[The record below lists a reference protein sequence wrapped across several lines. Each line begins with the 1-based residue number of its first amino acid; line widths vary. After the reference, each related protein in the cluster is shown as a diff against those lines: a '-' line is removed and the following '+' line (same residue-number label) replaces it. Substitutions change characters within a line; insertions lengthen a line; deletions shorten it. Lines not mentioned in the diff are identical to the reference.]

1 MHCDNEI
8 HEYLSEKHIYC
19 PFCNQKIGEQTINNN
34 TCCNNQDILYDNG
47 NICKNCGLFY
57 GYNHSTE
64 YIDFHLAKYKINRKS
79 IYHRKYHIYNKIND
93 IYNVSS
99 NDREKF
105 IQIFNEIDKILPQ
118 INQNRKRMININFI
132 FKKIF
137 NMMKIDVDIK
147 ISKSNKTLKKY
158 DLYWKK
164 YNY

>member
-1 MHCDNEI
+1 MEI
-8 HEYLSEKHIYC
+8 EVSTKIFKGHVFSNSW
-19 PFCNQKIGEQTINNN
+19 NQRTNNN
-34 TCCNNQDILYDNG
+34 TCCNNQDTIYDNG

-57 GYNHSTE
+57 GYNHATE
-64 YIDFHLAKYKINRKS
+64 YVDFHLAKYKINKKS
-79 IYHRKYHIYNKIND
+79 IYHRKYHIYNKIDD

-118 INQNRKRMININFI
+118 INQNRKRMINSNFI

-147 ISKSNKTLKKY
+147 ISNSNKTLKSMIY
-158 DLYWKK
+158 IGKK